1 MKKLMV
7 VGNDITIK
15 SNTGHIHRMLHELSF
30 NTNLNETFGEHL
42 TVFRTGLTKVN
53 IKMTSV

>member
-1 MKKLMV
+1 MV